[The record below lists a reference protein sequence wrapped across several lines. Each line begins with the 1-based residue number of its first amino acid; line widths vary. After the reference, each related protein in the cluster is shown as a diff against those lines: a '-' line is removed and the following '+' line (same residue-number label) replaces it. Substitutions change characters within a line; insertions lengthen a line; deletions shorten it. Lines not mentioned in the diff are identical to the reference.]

1 MIFNTVFIVV
11 YIITT
16 YGKIRKKYFYK
27 TAIPPCCERQGIL
40 ARFLGEKCQFQ
51 VTNLDPLNDEQRLA
65 LFEDA
70 VNNKKKICIS
80 TTLSTENAVP
90 CSKSRLAPIPPPR
103 PTAGLPA
110 MPPPNMLALERER
123 IEKLKA
129 EQAKNQESKQGWLAK
144 LKFW

>member
-1 MIFNTVFIVV
+1 MALNIKFSFI
-11 YIITT
+11 
-16 YGKIRKKYFYK
+16 
-27 TAIPPCCERQGIL
+27 CEKQFSELQGTSNEV
-40 ARFLGEKCQFQ
+40 RFCEKCQFQ
-51 VTNLDPLNDEQRLA
+51 VTNLDPLSDEQRLA

-70 VNNKKKICIS
+70 VNNNKKICVS
-80 TTLSTENAVP
+80 TTIPVEDSLP
-90 CSKSRLAPIPPPR
+90 CSRKKPSMPPPR
-103 PTAGLPA
+103 QTAGLPA